1 MAGQRTR
8 RRLLGYGAVGLAA
21 VLVGCGYQM
30 TRPPVALSTAQA
42 SPGPVSA
49 AVSRRIR
56 LHMFQTGWVAVK
68 REHRS
73 FDGVP
78 SQRLP
83 AIMASRDWTE
93 WLPVTAFV
101 IEHPDGL
108 FLVDTGE
115 TARILEPDYSACDP
129 ITGMFYRN
137 NLQFSLAEDDEIGPQ
152 MMRAGLLPDRV
163 AKVVMTHLHSDH
175 MGGMRWFPKAQ
186 FLISA
191 AARAGHTGALM
202 CRIPPSLDLRSVN
215 HGDRTAGVFA
225 QSTALTT
232 DGTISIVPTPGHAN
246 GHQSVLISDEG
257 RSVCL
262 VGDAAFSQ
270 RQAVDG
276 DIGGIVENHRAAT
289 TSAQLLK
296 AQLTQ
301 FQTVLLPTHDTENA
315 SRLRVL

>member
-1 MAGQRTR
+1 
-8 RRLLGYGAVGLAA
+8 
-21 VLVGCGYQM
+21 
-30 TRPPVALSTAQA
+30 
-42 SPGPVSA
+42 
-49 AVSRRIR
+49 
-56 LHMFQTGWVAVK
+56 
-68 REHRS
+68 
-73 FDGVP
+73 
-78 SQRLP
+78 
-83 AIMASRDWTE
+83 
-93 WLPVTAFV
+93 
-101 IEHPDGL
+101 
-108 FLVDTGE
+108 
-115 TARILEPDYSACDP
+115 
-129 ITGMFYRN
+129 
-137 NLQFSLAEDDEIGPQ
+137 
-152 MMRAGLLPDRV
+152 
-163 AKVVMTHLHSDH
+163 
-175 MGGMRWFPKAQ
+175 
-186 FLISA
+186 
-191 AARAGHTGALM
+191 M

-315 SRLRVL
+315 SRLRAL